1 MINLRTKYFAMQKPT
16 LLVLAAGMG
25 SRYGGLKQMDG
36 LGPEGEV
43 LLEYSVFDA
52 FRAGFGKVVFIIRK
66 DIREAFEQMVISRLP
81 KDLIYDLV
89 FQEMDALPEGFT
101 VPEGR
106 TKPWGTSHALWCAR
120 NAVKENFAVLNA
132 DDFYGESGFR
142 KLVSFFEKAAGKPSE
157 VFTGALVGYRLGKTL
172 SESGSVA
179 RGICKDNADGYLM
192 EIEEKTDI
200 QKVHGR
206 LMCDLESSN
215 PLTLKGDELVS
226 MNFWGFS
233 PEIFSFLDAE
243 IGPWL
248 QQNGR
253 DLKSEFLLPKTIGK
267 LVTENQIRIE
277 VLDSED
283 EWIGVTYA
291 NDKAPTQQKLTELSQ
306 NGRYPSP
313 LTPKNQTIG

>member
-1 MINLRTKYFAMQKPT
+1 
-16 LLVLAAGMG
+16 
-25 SRYGGLKQMDG
+25 
-36 LGPEGEV
+36 
-43 LLEYSVFDA
+43 
-52 FRAGFGKVVFIIRK
+52 
-66 DIREAFEQMVISRLP
+66 
-81 KDLIYDLV
+81 
-89 FQEMDALPEGFT
+89 
-101 VPEGR
+101 
-106 TKPWGTSHALWCAR
+106 
-120 NAVKENFAVLNA
+120 
-132 DDFYGESGFR
+132 
-142 KLVSFFEKAAGKPSE
+142 LVSFFHKAEKSTSGI
-157 VFTGALVGYRLGKTL
+157 FTGALVGYRLGKTL

-179 RGICKDNADGYLM
+179 RGICKDTTDGFLM

-206 LMCDLESSN
+206 LMCDLESAD
-215 PLTLKGDELVS
+215 PLTLTGHELVS

-233 PEIFSFLDAE
+233 PEIFRFLDAE

-248 QQNGR
+248 QQNGQ

-291 NDKAPTQQKLTELSQ
+291 NDKAPTQQKLMELSQ

-313 LTPKNQTIG
+313 LTPKVQTIG

>member
-1 MINLRTKYFAMQKPT
+1 MMKQKPT
-16 LLVLAAGMG
+16 LVVLAAGMG
-25 SRYGGLKQMDG
+25 SRYGGLKQMAG
-36 LGPEGEV
+36 LGPDGEV

-52 FRAGFGKVVFIIRK
+52 IRAGFGKIVFIIRT
-66 DIREAFEQMVISRLP
+66 DIRESFEKMVISRLP
-81 KDLIYDLV
+81 KNLEYDLV
-89 FQEMDALPEGFT
+89 FQEMDALPAGFV

-120 NAVKENFAVLNA
+120 HAVNENFAVLNA

-142 KLVSFFEKAAGKPSE
+142 KLELFFEKVAENPSGK
-157 VFTGALVGYRLGKTL
+157 FTGALVGYRLGKTL

-215 PLTLKGDELVS
+215 PLTLTGEELVS

-233 PEIFSFLDAE
+233 PEIFKYLDAE
-243 IGPWL
+243 IGPWM
-248 QQNGR
+248 QQNGQ

-267 LVTENQIRIE
+267 LVSENQVRIE
-277 VLDSED
+277 VLHSED

-291 NDKAPTQQKLTELSQ
+291 NDKVPTQQKLAELSQ

-313 LTPKNQTIG
+313 LTPKDQTIG